1 MNYIIRYWA
10 VIIFILS
17 LFAISSALI
26 AEYIYHILPCQM
38 CLNQRYPYYFIIS
51 IFVVFYFITKKP
63 NIWLYILTELAVLY
77 GLFYSMWHVGIE
89 QNLLTSPSSC
99 TRKLEEANSI
109 NDLKE
114 QIINQAVINCNE
126 VSWSILGL
134 SAATLNSILLFLL
147 LLFNTIFIYK
157 IYSDGEKEI

>member
-51 IFVVFYFITKKP
+51 IYIIFYFFNKTS
-63 NIWLYILTELAVLY
+63 NIWFYVLAEIAMLY
-77 GLFYSMWHVGIE
+77 GLFYSVWHVGIE
-89 QNLLTSPSSC
+89 QNLLIGLSSC
-99 TRKLEEANSI
+99 SGKLKEVDTVG
-109 NDLKE
+109 DLKE
-114 QIINQAVINCNE
+114 QILNQEIINCNE
-126 VSWSILGL
+126 ISWSFFGL
-134 SAATLNSILLFLL
+134 SAATLNSFLFLL
-147 LLFNTIFIYK
+147 LLLFNIIIIFK
-157 IYSDGEKEI
+157 IYNETRTKN